1 MAKFSARMSVKKF
14 EGEFF
19 SAFSVFSDIMKDAKP
34 TPNDATLKSLR
45 PESFVG
51 AKGGKF
57 KPNGNMKVKNV
68 KRNFNETFGLDIR
81 LYQTIEADQDASL
94 ASLRMDR
101 GEVDKRS
108 GEFSAHGRMKVGKF
122 QDDFESA
129 FGVLIRVLDKNNPAT
144 ASASIASIRIDGFD
158 GSKKADFKIGG
169 GMKVRNVVKSL
180 LEKIGINVQIIQL
193 QEADDSMTM
202 ASLKKVDLCLSEENN
217 SDKEEIKLLDQS
229 SSQQNTEVEKYLK
242 CSVSGMEFV
251 WVPGGK
257 FEMGDTFGDSRR
269 YFGPVH
275 TVELDGYWLGKYPVT
290 QKEWEK
296 VMGNNPSHFKK
307 EDRYPVENVSWD
319 DTQEFIEKLNSKS
332 KWRFHLPSE
341 AQWEYA
347 ARSGGKKEKYSGGD
361 SVNQVAWY
369 SGNSEDSTHSV
380 GQKAANG
387 LGLHDMSGN
396 VGEWVQDMFA
406 DDAYEQHDSRNPIYE
421 SSDSGRVV
429 RGGSWYFDA
438 MSTRCTNRSVKNP
451 DFRFYALGFRL
462 AMMPSKFKTQSLEDF
477 LKDEGVKLD

>member
-1 MAKFSARMSVKKF
+1 MSFFLVPQALGTLGATAIGDQVKIPIP
-14 EGEFF
+14 G
-19 SAFSVFSDIMKDAKP
+19 M
-34 TPNDATLKSLR
+34 
-45 PESFVG
+45 G
-51 AKGGKF
+51 
-57 KPNGNMKVKNV
+57 
-68 KRNFNETFGLDIR
+68 
-81 LYQTIEADQDASL
+81 DASL
-94 ASLRMDR
+94 TALTQMPSRALGQAKNASQKATTKNLQEL
-101 GEVDKRS
+101 GILDKNEALEKA
-108 GEFSAHGRMKVGKF
+108 GDVKFKVGK
-122 QDDFESA
+122 A
-129 FGVLIRVLDKNNPAT
+129 
-144 ASASIASIRIDGFD
+144 
-158 GSKKADFKIGG
+158 
-169 GMKVRNVVKSL
+169 
-180 LEKIGINVQIIQL
+180 
-193 QEADDSMTM
+193 
-202 ASLKKVDLCLSEENN
+202 LKDAVNTK
-217 SDKEEIKLLDQS
+217 
-229 SSQQNTEVEKYLK
+229 QNTEVEKYLK

-275 TVELDGYWLGKYPVT
+275 TVELDGFWLGKYPVT

-307 EDRYPVENVSWD
+307 EDRYPVEDVSWD

-332 KWRFHLPSE
+332 KWMFHLPSE

-369 SGNSEDSTHSV
+369 SGNSGDSTHSV

-406 DDAYEQHDSRNPIYE
+406 DDAYEQHGSRNPINE
-421 SSDSGRVV
+421 SSGSGRVV

-438 MSTRCTNRSVKNP
+438 MSTRCTNRSVHDQ
-451 DFRFYALGFRL
+451 DFDFYALGFRL
-462 AMMPSKFKTQSLEDF
+462 AMVTSKFKTQSLEDF